1 MRLLKNILEVDQFL
15 HQKFKQR
22 SSRNFLMELDK
33 ANLLVIIISFVFGS
47 ALFVITIIAG
57 FIMEHYLFGIVGLII
72 SVLCILIG
80 IIKLGKFNK
89 RN

>member
-1 MRLLKNILEVDQFL
+1 MQLEA
-15 HQKFKQR
+15 
-22 SSRNFLMELDK
+22 K
-33 ANLLVIIISFVFGS
+33 ADLIVVIISFVFGA
-47 ALFVITIIAG
+47 ALLVITIIAG